1 MRKVGWNKSWDRS
14 SVATINSDIFSMA
27 VLIQTTCFLV
37 CFSLEVRD
45 VIFIGTHPPKCLAM
59 PQIPPHSHPCL
70 VIRCLFLSHSA
81 PVTCYFAV
89 TSVRGLDHSRTC
101 LLQDTSYITLLWCN
115 EFCTYITGQG
125 SVILTVVLHQV
136 SKFYIMLF

>member
-1 MRKVGWNKSWDRS
+1 MFFGLFFTGSQGCYFHRDTSAQMFS
-14 SVATINSDIFSMA
+14 YAPNSPPLPPMSCNT
-27 VLIQTTCFLV
+27 V
-37 CFSLEVRD
+37 SLSQPLR
-45 VIFIGTHPPKCLAM
+45 P
-59 PQIPPHSHPCL
+59 
-70 VIRCLFLSHSA
+70 

-136 SKFYIMLF
+136 SNST